1 MRNFKD
7 IIVEKLKVSK
17 KYTPEIDFSWF
28 AFIKH
33 IYNNGYMVRFLD
45 IQENN
50 NHIFKGFYDLPEFK
64 PNNSKPKYMNLYMN
78 FKPGGFIIGLRVDD
92 IDLRNNWL
100 DIMYRLEEN
109 GRTGYYKVESF
120 SDLKDFLNAEL
131 IIEIYEYLKQNA

>member
-17 KYTPEIDFSWF
+17 EYIPEIDFSWYEL
-28 AFIKH
+28 IKL
-33 IYNNGYMVRFLD
+33 IYNNDYVVRLLD

-64 PNNSKPKYMNLYMN
+64 PNTSKPKYMN
-78 FKPGGFIIGLRVDD
+78 FKPGGFIIGLRVDA
-92 IDLRNNWL
+92 IDLRNDWL

-109 GRTGYYKVESF
+109 GRTGYCKAESF
-120 SDLKDFLNAEL
+120 SDLKDFLDTEL
-131 IIEIYEYLKQNA
+131 IIEIHEYLKQNA